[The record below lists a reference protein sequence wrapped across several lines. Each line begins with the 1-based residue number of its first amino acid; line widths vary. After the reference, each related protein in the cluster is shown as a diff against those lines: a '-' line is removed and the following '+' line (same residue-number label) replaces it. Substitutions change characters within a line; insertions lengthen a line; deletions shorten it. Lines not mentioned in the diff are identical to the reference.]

1 VYSKLTDLLFT
12 PACLNCKR
20 FGLALCDRCLL
31 QLNQVKKFDLNN
43 IDEVICAHSYEG
55 WLRDRII
62 EYKSGNYQLGRGL
75 AEVLLA
81 KCFEPLTNITIVPIP
96 SSSEKIALRQIDT
109 IGNLANQLKKL
120 DSKIQIKKVLG
131 FRHLVQ
137 DQVGL
142 TQLQRAEN
150 MQNAFRSTKAIHG
163 QVFLLDDVVTTG
175 STMAAAAVA
184 LKEAGADSIIGIG
197 LCASSKLH

>member
-1 VYSKLTDLLFT
+1 MYSKLTDLLFT
-12 PACLNCKR
+12 PTCLNCKR
-20 FGLALCDRCLL
+20 LGLALCDRCLL

-75 AEVLLA
+75 AEILLA

-137 DQVGL
+137 EQVGL
-142 TQLQRAEN
+142 TQLQRAKN
-150 MQNAFRSTKAIHG
+150 MQNAFRSTKAIRG

>member
-12 PACLNCKR
+12 PTCLNCKR

-43 IDEVICAHSYEG
+43 IDEVICAQSYEG

-109 IGNLANQLKKL
+109 IGNLANQL
-120 DSKIQIKKVLG
+120 
-131 FRHLVQ
+131 VQ

-142 TQLQRAEN
+142 TQLQRAKN
-150 MQNAFRSTKAIHG
+150 MQNAFRSTKAIRG

>member
-1 VYSKLTDLLFT
+1 MYSKLTDLLFT
-12 PACLNCKR
+12 PTCLNCKR
-20 FGLALCDRCLL
+20 LGLALCDRCLL

-142 TQLQRAEN
+142 TRLQRAKN
-150 MQNAFRSTKAIHG
+150 MQNAFRSTKAIRG